1 MGSKQ
6 IRIAFV
12 DDHPAMLQ
20 GLIGLFSA
28 NPVYDIVAT
37 GASACDAWKI
47 TEAYKPDILFMDL
60 SMPGNVYSVI
70 EDIAQHLEGTKVVVC
85 TAFSSVDSAMRALD
99 AGASG
104 FVLKT
109 SGSAE
114 FFTAANSVLRG
125 DLFIT
130 GEYAS
135 QVLRGLRNR
144 KQQEPVD
151 SSNRLSVREK
161 QIVDLLHDAH
171 SNREIAST
179 LSISEKTVKRYMT
192 TLMQKLN
199 ARNRVEVA
207 VRHSAAKAL
216 S

>member
-1 MGSKQ
+1 MTTTKT
-6 IRIAFV
+6 RIAFV

-20 GLIGLFSA
+20 GLISLFSK
-28 NPVYDIVAT
+28 NSDYDIVAT

-47 TEAYKPDILFMDL
+47 TEAHKPDILFMDL

-70 EDIAQHLEGTKVVVC
+70 EDISQHLEETKVVVC

-109 SGSAE
+109 SGADE
-114 FFTAANSVLRG
+114 FYAAANSVHRG

-135 QVLRGLRNR
+135 QVMRGLRNR
-144 KQQEPVD
+144 KQQEPAGASVK
-151 SSNRLSVREK
+151 LSVREQ

-171 SNREIAST
+171 TNREIAAT
-179 LSISEKTVKRYMT
+179 LAISEKTVKRYMT
-192 TLMQKLN
+192 TLMQKLH

-207 VRHSAAKAL
+207 VRHTS
-216 S
+216 